1 MRKETQEGLR
11 LGSRMGGRG
20 GGSGQAY
27 RAAWR
32 WKGIPHLGSQP
43 SCECV
48 SPSNDVSKSSLTPCP
63 ARLTPRGSGA
73 LQESAVACLW
83 SDQRAGAR
91 SGPLKFTR
99 PAVGAGAP
107 RGRSAGPSGSL
118 SLGWGSRCQL
128 HASNFRLNPGS
139 LPGPREPCSSA
150 LGSGRQPP
158 GVCLLI
164 LLPAYQAGASRD
176 SEQPPKEAAEV
187 GVMHAVSFCRT
198 HLDARVCWWVC
209 VPVCVSEGVSVP
221 VSVCVCHES

>member
-1 MRKETQEGLR
+1 M
-11 LGSRMGGRG
+11 GSRMGGRG
-20 GGSGQAY
+20 GGGGQAHG
-27 RAAWR
+27 AAWR
-32 WKGIPHLGSQP
+32 WKGVPHLRSQP

-48 SPSNDVSKSSLTPCP
+48 SLSNDASKSSLTPCP
-63 ARLTPRGSGA
+63 ARLTLRGSGA

-83 SDQRAGAR
+83 SDQRAGAW

-99 PAVGAGAP
+99 HAVGAGAP
-107 RGRSAGPSGSL
+107 RGRSAGPLGSL

-164 LLPAYQAGASRD
+164 ALPAYKAGASRD
-176 SEQPPKEAAEV
+176 SEQPPKEAAR
-187 GVMHAVSFCRT
+187 GRATHAVSFCRM
-198 HLDARVCWWVC
+198 HVDAWVCWWVC
-209 VPVCVSEGVSVP
+209 VPVCVSESVSVP
-221 VSVCVCHES
+221 VCVCVCHES